1 MCNCSTWHKGSD
13 FECCCPCHGSSDE
26 RQDAANNHARR
37 LGDACHELVTL
48 RSELAGVRA
57 KVEEAVALHF
67 RDEEKWDVD
76 ERKGWLKIP
85 VCAACG
91 EQYPCPTLAI
101 LAPQDETRSDA

>member
-1 MCNCSTWHKGSD
+1 MS
-13 FECCCPCHGSSDE
+13 E
-26 RQDAANNHARR
+26 QAAWNDKIVEVAKRFHDNYEAAAAR
-37 LGDACHELVTL
+37 LGCSPMCCALAAAERERDSALADLAAL
-48 RSELAGVRA
+48 RG

-76 ERKGWLKIP
+76 EGKGWLKIP

-101 LAPQDETRSDA
+101 LSPPEGP